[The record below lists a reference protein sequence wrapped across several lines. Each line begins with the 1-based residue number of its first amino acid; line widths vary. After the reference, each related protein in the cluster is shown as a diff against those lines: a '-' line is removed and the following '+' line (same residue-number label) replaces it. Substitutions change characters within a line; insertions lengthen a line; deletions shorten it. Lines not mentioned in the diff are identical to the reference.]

1 MRKPNSNE
9 ASISASALVSDDKS
23 AEMKGSHLSTLAGRC
38 PLYLPAAPF
47 TARGE
52 REVTL
57 FVFVDNKKMI
67 A

>member
-9 ASISASALVSDDKS
+9 ASISVSALVSDDKS

-47 TARGE
+47 TARGDALC
-52 REVTL
+52 VC
-57 FVFVDNKKMI
+57 
-67 A
+67 